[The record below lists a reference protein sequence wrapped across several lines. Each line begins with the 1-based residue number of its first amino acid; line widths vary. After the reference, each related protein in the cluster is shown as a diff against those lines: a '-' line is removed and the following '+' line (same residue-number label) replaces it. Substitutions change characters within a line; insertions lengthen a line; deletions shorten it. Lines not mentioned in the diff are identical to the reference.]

1 MSLVEELTASSVRV
15 EELREGLG
23 RVREVVE
30 QADSVLLVADD
41 MLGRADDI
49 ILQASDALERSK
61 RWAPRVALVVGVIA
75 VATIGTVVVLRLR
88 RRQKQDD

>member
-23 RVREVVE
+23 RVRDVVE
-30 QADSVLLVADD
+30 QADSVLLVADEV
-41 MLGRADDI
+41 LGKADDI
-49 ILQASDALERSK
+49 LLQATDALEQSK

-75 VATIGTVVVLRLR
+75 VAAVGTIVVLRLR
-88 RRQKQDD
+88 RRERED